1 MLMFILWN
9 YCERF
14 LAASLKTSR
23 RVGDWWVRESFT
35 HKNKKPDNGPNWT
48 ELLAQVCT
56 MGFLLSN
63 YKNLLAIFFYL
74 IFICDSTFGSV
85 SVSPSLSQT
94 PAGLCPVSKLCQSKL
109 LVIWILLVA
118 FIDLWVLFN
127 VSNDHKK
134 EVYRWIGTNTTSMRS
149 ALLMMMENTISGEMC
164 RLSSDQIWLDLQ

>member
-85 SVSPSLSQT
+85 SVSPSLTET

-109 LVIWILLVA
+109 FIFESCLSHLLTSESCLMFPMTTRKKYTDGLVLTQPQWGQRFWWWWKTPSVGRCVG
-118 FIDLWVLFN
+118 WVLIRF
-127 VSNDHKK
+127 D
-134 EVYRWIGTNTTSMRS
+134 
-149 ALLMMMENTISGEMC
+149 
-164 RLSSDQIWLDLQ
+164 